1 MLNLMGIIVFQV
13 EAQDGM
19 IRVQAPDLTKS
30 SCLIQLDDQMTA
42 GDIVDRFRRDYGSGQ
57 MGHRYALFTFKYYW
71 DMLNTVLSI
80 VRLGHV
86 KCSSVHR

>member
-1 MLNLMGIIVFQV
+1 MFEDRKMLNLTGIIIFQV

-57 MGHRYALFTFKYYW
+57 MGHGYALFTFLFYGAW
-71 DMLNTVLSI
+71 ASLSTGT
-80 VRLGHV
+80 LL
-86 KCSSVHR
+86 